1 MFIVSNK
8 SYYKCKNPK
17 LVQVICCGLMF
28 NNEAI
33 IVFWE
38 SIIFYIYQ
46 KAWNTFRTMY
56 VDFTFSWPYK
66 LNMASGYILVFWFML
81 NFE

>member
-8 SYYKCKNPK
+8 SNYKCKNPK
-17 LVQVICCGLMF
+17 LVQVVCCGLMF

-38 SIIFYIYQ
+38 SIIF
-46 KAWNTFRTMY
+46 
-56 VDFTFSWPYK
+56 
-66 LNMASGYILVFWFML
+66 
-81 NFE
+81 